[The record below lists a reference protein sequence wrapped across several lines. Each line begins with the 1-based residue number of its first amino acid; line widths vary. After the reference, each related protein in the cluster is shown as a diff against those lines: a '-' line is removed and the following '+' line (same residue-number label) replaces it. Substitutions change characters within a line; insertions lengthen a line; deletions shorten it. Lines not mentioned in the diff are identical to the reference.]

1 MKTDALLLADVFE
14 TFRNTCLKN
23 YKSDPAHF
31 YTAPGLAW
39 QTLLKTAAKYC
50 EHEKRHK
57 DCELCPN
64 EFKLG
69 LLTDIDMQ
77 ISRLKKLFGVG
88 LPSQLIIMLRL
99 IRST

>member
-1 MKTDALLLADVFE
+1 MLADVFE
-14 TFRNTCLKN
+14 TFQNTCLKN

-39 QTLLKTAAKYC
+39 QTLLKTAAEYC

-57 DCELCPN
+57 DCGLCPN

-88 LPSQLIIMLRL
+88 LPRQLIIMLRL
-99 IRST
+99 IIST